1 MNVHS
6 LPGQDPTR
14 ADLLVAAAA
23 EIFAERGFEAAT
35 VQQIASRAGVST
47 GLLYRYFPGKA
58 DLARA
63 IVASFHEEEAVALA
77 ALKHVNVDPEA
88 AIVAYVEGWVAA
100 ATEDP
105 RSCALMAE
113 IAGLAVRDGQV
124 RADVTE
130 GERHAVDV
138 LSAALEQAGLPAVEA
153 RGRASLATCALDGI
167 TLRIAIEPT
176 WDARPALN
184 TLIATLRST
193 ANKPRTTARRS

>member
-1 MNVHS
+1 MS
-6 LPGQDPTR
+6 
-14 ADLLVAAAA
+14 AAA
-23 EIFAERGFEAAT
+23 EIFAECGFEAAT
-35 VQQIASRAGVST
+35 VQQIASRAGVSS
-47 GLLYRYFPGKA
+47 GLLYRYFPSKA

-77 ALKHVNVDPEA
+77 DLEHSDLEPEA

-100 ATEDP
+100 ASEDP

-113 IAGLAVRDGQV
+113 IAGLAVRDGIV

-138 LSAALEQAGLPAVEA
+138 LSATLELAGLPVTEA
-153 RGRASLATCALDGI
+153 RGRASLATCTLDGI

-184 TLIATLRST
+184 ALIATLCSFGNKSHT
-193 ANKPRTTARRS
+193 ATGRT

>member
-1 MNVHS
+1 VS
-6 LPGQDPTR
+6 
-14 ADLLVAAAA
+14 AAA

-63 IVASFHEEEAVALA
+63 IVTSFHEEQAVALA
-77 ALKHVNVDPEA
+77 ALEHADLDPEV
-88 AIVAYVEGWVAA
+88 AIVAYVEGWVTAA
-100 ATEDP
+100 SEDP
-105 RSCALMAE
+105 QSCALMAE
-113 IAGLAVRDGQV
+113 IAGLAVRDGRV

-138 LSAALEQAGLPAVEA
+138 ISATLERAGLPTAEA
-153 RGRASLATCALDGI
+153 RGRAALATCTLDGI

-184 TLIATLRST
+184 ALIATLRSSG
-193 ANKPRTTARRS
+193 NKPRTKAGRT

>member
-1 MNVHS
+1 V
-6 LPGQDPTR
+6 T
-14 ADLLVAAAA
+14 AAA

-77 ALKHVNVDPEA
+77 ALEHANVDPEV

-100 ATEDP
+100 ASHDP

-113 IAGLAVRDGQV
+113 IAGLAVRDGEV
-124 RADVTE
+124 RTDVTE

-138 LSAALEQAGLPAVEA
+138 LSATLERAGFSAVEA
-153 RGRASLATCALDGI
+153 RERASLTTCALDGI
-167 TLRIAIEPT
+167 TLRIAIDPN

-184 TLIATLRST
+184 AIIATLRNSP
-193 ANKPRTTARRS
+193 NKPRTTARRS